1 MNGNTTFTFRALKAG
16 QPVFAKTKTTMWFR
30 NKKHISEFSDS
41 ELIGRYK
48 LRNDNECIGI
58 LYERYAH
65 LVYSICYKYLH
76 NEDECKD
83 GVLAIFEKLFT
94 DLKKYEINNFGSWL
108 HSVTRNYCL
117 AVQKKEMLKVPLDEH
132 PIASANEE
140 ATDDAALLDQYIPS
154 LHEALLTIKKP
165 QQECVR
171 LFYLEKKSY
180 VEISNFT
187 GYSLKEVK
195 SHIQNGKRNLKI
207 YLEQKRDA

>member
-1 MNGNTTFTFRALKAG
+1 
-16 QPVFAKTKTTMWFR
+16 MWFR
-30 NKKHISEFSDS
+30 NKKHISDYSDT

-48 LRNDNECIGI
+48 ECDDNQCIGI

-65 LVYSICYKYLH
+65 LVYSICYKYLQ

-117 AVQKKEMLKVPLDEH
+117 AVQKKESLKVPL
-132 PIASANEE
+132 NEQTTSHTE
-140 ATDDAALLDQYIPS
+140 LAIQDDAAILDQYMPH
-154 LHEALLTIKKP
+154 LHEALHTIKKP

-207 YLEQKRDA
+207 YLEQKRNA